1 MGKLANFYYQ
11 ILVKLANQRV
21 LQLHIRLL
29 LERLK
34 GTRVTLLAK
43 VLQTELY
50 NLHLTT
56 GIIVLHPRTRVHWVV
71 LPVQLDVPNT
81 EVKRWSPGQEGNYFE
96 VQNGQV
102 L

>member
-1 MGKLANFYYQ
+1 MNWLKNFYYQ
-11 ILVKLANQRV
+11 ILVKLTNQRV

-34 GTRVTLLAK
+34 GTRITLLPK

-50 NLHLTT
+50 NLHLTS
-56 GIIVLHPRTRVHWVV
+56 GIVVLHPRTGVHWVV
-71 LPVQLDVPNT
+71 LAVELYVPNT
-81 EVKRWSPGQEGNYFE
+81 EVERWPPGQEGNYFE
-96 VQNGQV
+96 VQNGQI